1 MENNELLM
9 SDAEFHEAYNLIK
22 NDVLRGKVPVETPV
36 AIVLGGQPGAGKSNI
51 YVVANER
58 FNKNIVELDC
68 DAFRVYHPY
77 YDEIKLKYGK
87 EDAEK
92 TNPFVFKVVDTLVDE
107 LSDCKYN
114 MIIESSLKTPHTAIE
129 NGENL
134 SSKGY
139 AVELQV
145 MATSK
150 HVSWKGTED
159 RYNEA
164 LKNGGSPRAVP
175 KEFHDLVVNN
185 ICNSLNAVK
194 ASGLMSNIMIY
205 DRNKEC
211 LYDMK
216 RDSSVNPS
224 VLLDAVINSD
234 PMKIEKPV
242 MFYTSLE
249 NINLIK
255 ENEYPYSVGFK
266 EGRLVVSIDKSNK
279 DAILGLLRDGMVK
292 DAYFIEGVT
301 SQQFDKIKQ
310 AGIASGYNPKSGI
323 LKIDKSDKSKVE
335 KILSGSLKR

>member
-1 MENNELLM
+1 
-9 SDAEFHEAYNLIK
+9 
-22 NDVLRGKVPVETPV
+22 
-36 AIVLGGQPGAGKSNI
+36 
-51 YVVANER
+51 
-58 FNKNIVELDC
+58 
-68 DAFRVYHPY
+68 
-77 YDEIKLKYGK
+77 
-87 EDAEK
+87 
-92 TNPFVFKVVDTLVDE
+92 
-107 LSDCKYN
+107 
-114 MIIESSLKTPHTAIE
+114 
-129 NGENL
+129 
-134 SSKGY
+134 
-139 AVELQV
+139 
-145 MATSK
+145 
-150 HVSWKGTED
+150 
-159 RYNEA
+159 
-164 LKNGGSPRAVP
+164 
-175 KEFHDLVVNN
+175 
-185 ICNSLNAVK
+185 
-194 ASGLMSNIMIY
+194 
-205 DRNKEC
+205 
-211 LYDMK
+211 MK

-335 KILSGSLKR
+335 KILSGSLKI